1 MTQADVTTLL
11 PLITPFEVPAAI
23 STLYEIAYAR
33 FVQDAPACV
42 GYPSENVAITY
53 YIASLLSAGAGGLG
67 VTAEKIDDYSVS
79 FGGSGKASFYFAKY
93 QEEINNCAYHLAIA
107 GMLAGVERDDTL
119 DCLNL
124 DTVDVCGEDTTEEF
138 V

>member
-1 MTQADVTTLL
+1 MTQSEVTTLL
-11 PLITPFEVPAAI
+11 PIITPFAVPAAI

-42 GYPSENVAITY
+42 GYPSENVAIAY
-53 YIASLLSAGAGGLG
+53 YIASLLASGAADSG
-67 VTAEKIDDYSVS
+67 VLTEKIDDYSVTY
-79 FGGSGKASFYFAKY
+79 GDSGKQGTYLSKY
-93 QEEINNCAYHLAIA
+93 QAEIDNCVYHLALA

-119 DCLNL
+119 ECLNL
-124 DTVDVCGEDTTEEF
+124 DTVDICGEDTTEEF